1 MDDRLN
7 SAGYI
12 IARDYLPRIAI
23 EQFRLWAM
31 NPDNA
36 HRGNGSDGIYYNEH
50 DGKRTYDVWWTTA
63 PPREMWLPVVVP
75 LNKYI
80 DTLFG
85 SKEWNIHAVDCITT
99 APKSSKIYAHIDT
112 PYRFEKYAKVD
123 ATLGVQIIIP
133 LNDFTL
139 ENGGTAYLPGSH
151 LEKIYYKDIQ
161 ENQEHYN
168 DRLVNEGHQF
178 LAKAGDVLMY
188 DGRTLHSTMP
198 NNSNLYRSALLINA
212 LRNDVLEDA
221 NLLDNNTDRLKT

>member
-1 MDDRLN
+1 MDDRLT

-50 DGKRTYDVWWTTA
+50 DGKRTYDVWWTKA

-99 APKSSKIYAHIDT
+99 APK
-112 PYRFEKYAKVD
+112 
-123 ATLGVQIIIP
+123 
-133 LNDFTL
+133 
-139 ENGGTAYLPGSH
+139 
-151 LEKIYYKDIQ
+151 
-161 ENQEHYN
+161 
-168 DRLVNEGHQF
+168 
-178 LAKAGDVLMY
+178 
-188 DGRTLHSTMP
+188 
-198 NNSNLYRSALLINA
+198 
-212 LRNDVLEDA
+212 
-221 NLLDNNTDRLKT
+221 